1 MPSAVKRKRDQGDQT
16 VPTKQPPAPEY
27 THASSFDPQYLQG
40 PTEADLAEALQQ
52 HNNKGMPPS
61 AANTA
66 NGQDASDTA
75 NAALHFG
82 MSGNSQQE
90 ASFLAQTP
98 IESAEAAPEPNFEI
112 ESPKPSNSTPQ
123 YTIEQPKGAGPVLAP
138 ASVSPHPAVVNPPS
152 DSPPNSPSKGDG
164 KLKVG
169 TEEWAAVR
177 RNNHKEVERRR
188 RETINEGINE
198 LGKIVPGAERNKGSI
213 LSRAVMY
220 ITDLTERQKEMET
233 KNNLEKMMFE
243 QAIAEMSASGDKL
256 KSEVKRLEDLVAVLR
271 GKLGEKA

>member
-1 MPSAVKRKRDQGDQT
+1 P
-16 VPTKQPPAPEY
+16 PT
-27 THASSFDPQYLQG
+27 
-40 PTEADLAEALQQ
+40 
-52 HNNKGMPPS
+52 
-61 AANTA
+61 
-66 NGQDASDTA
+66 
-75 NAALHFG
+75 
-82 MSGNSQQE
+82 
-90 ASFLAQTP
+90 
-98 IESAEAAPEPNFEI
+98 
-112 ESPKPSNSTPQ
+112 SP
-123 YTIEQPKGAGPVLAP
+123 G
-138 ASVSPHPAVVNPPS
+138 
-152 DSPPNSPSKGDG
+152 KGDG

-256 KSEVKRLEDLVAVLR
+256 KSEVKRL
-271 GKLGEKA
+271 